1 MSPAFFRL
9 VFNNKYVVIINTC
22 DLPPARMLRE
32 VEEDGPS
39 NAFGRPSIHFQQ
51 NGESS
56 NCSEESNSKG
66 WYEVMR
72 KNEEGK
78 IGWIL
83 LWVLG
88 IPLPILLILYV
99 LRGCT

>member
-1 MSPAFFRL
+1 MSAIRFRHGCCQKLRRQDRECFLSDQAFR
-9 VFNNKYVVIINTC
+9 FNKMAQSSDC
-22 DLPPARMLRE
+22 G
-32 VEEDGPS
+32 ED
-39 NAFGRPSIHFQQ
+39 
-51 NGESS
+51 
-56 NCSEESNSKG
+56 SNSEG
-66 WYEVMR
+66 RFEVMR